1 MDFMYLLELGV
12 NGALSGLMYALVAM
26 GVVLI
31 YKSSSVPNL
40 AQGALTMVGA
50 YVVLAFSNGAGL
62 PMWAAIPLAMI
73 TMMGLGLGIERVA
86 LRRLAGRPIVMIL
99 MMTLGLDIFLRAVT
113 MVVGGGTA
121 RPLKIGV
128 TDDPLFLGPLL
139 INRAYAVGAVVALL
153 LFGVFVLF
161 FRTRRGVVLR
171 AIADD
176 YMASWAVGISVERGV
191 GFSWALSSLVA
202 TTAGVLWG
210 SIQGVDQSLSLLLL
224 KGITVAV
231 LGGMD
236 SLGGA
241 ILAGIGLGAF
251 EAVASGVLDPMLGG
265 GTRDLV
271 VALVLIFTIMIR
283 PHGLFGRHDIERL

>member
-1 MDFMYLLELGV
+1 
-12 NGALSGLMYALVAM
+12 
-26 GVVLI
+26 
-31 YKSSSVPNL
+31 
-40 AQGALTMVGA
+40 MVGA
-50 YVVLAFSNGAGL
+50 YVVLVFANGVGL
-62 PMWAAIPLAMI
+62 PMWAAIPAAMI
-73 TMMGLGLGIERVA
+73 SMMGLGLFIERVA

-99 MMTLGLDIFLRAVT
+99 MMTLGLDIFLRATT
-113 MVVGGGTA
+113 MAIGGGTA
-121 RPLKIGV
+121 RPLKIGIS
-128 TDDPLFLGPLL
+128 DDPLFLGPLL
-139 INRAYAVGAVVALL
+139 LNRAYVAGAVVALL
-153 LFGVFVLF
+153 LFGVFVFF

-191 GFSWALSSLVA
+191 ALSWALSSLVA

-210 SIQGVDQSLSLLLL
+210 SIQGVDQSLSMLLL

-251 EAVASGVLDPMLGG
+251 EAVASGVLDPLLGG
-265 GTRDLV
+265 GSRELV
-271 VALVLIFTIMIR
+271 VALVLILTIMIR